1 MTEAKGSVY
10 PDDWLGVARKDWHR
24 VAVLLEDGDP
34 DEAAFF
40 IQQSLEKYLKA
51 YLLEK
56 GWKLRKI
63 HELDTLLDYAVDFD
77 SKLDEFRE
85 LCERVTGY
93 YYTERYPLI
102 VPSELTTE
110 DIKKDRFEAE
120 KLIKSLFP
128 EEPITL

>member
-1 MTEAKGSVY
+1 MTEVKGSIY
-10 PDDWLGVARKDWHR
+10 PDDWLTVARKDWHR
-24 VAVLLEDGDP
+24 MTVLLEDGDP
-34 DEAAFF
+34 DGAAFF
-40 IQQSLEKYLKA
+40 LQQSLEKYLKA

-63 HELDTLLDYAVDFD
+63 HELDTLLDYAVEFD
-77 SKLDEFRE
+77 SKLEESRE

-110 DIKKDRFEAE
+110 DIKRDRIDAE
-120 KLIKSLFP
+120 RLIKSLKDQ
-128 EEPITL
+128 

>member
-1 MTEAKGSVY
+1 MTEAKGSIY
-10 PDDWLGVARKDWHR
+10 PDDWLTVARKDWHR
-24 VAVLLEDGDP
+24 MTVLLEDGDP
-34 DEAAFF
+34 DGAAFF
-40 IQQSLEKYLKA
+40 LQQSLEKYIKA

-63 HELDTLLDYAVDFD
+63 HELDTLLDYAVEFD

-85 LCERVTGY
+85 ICERVTGY

-110 DIKKDRFEAE
+110 DIKRDRIDAE
-120 KLIKSLFP
+120 RLIKSLFDK
-128 EEPITL
+128 ESIAL